1 MDDPASSMSD
11 TATIHLEHFSR
22 RNADLVLAWR
32 NAEHVRANS
41 IDDRRIERADHLR
54 FLGEIAG
61 GCDRNYVLVH
71 LRGTPIGAL
80 SIDRREEFGY
90 WGCYLGGDPSTVRP
104 GLFSL
109 LIGVAGWAAFE
120 GLGCGELRSEVLE
133 HNRPPQRMNAF
144 LGIPIA
150 GRRRVERPSG
160 ETINV
165 ISYVLSRETWPSV
178 LERLEQTL
186 TPAMRNALAAFGR
199 APHISRA

>member
-1 MDDPASSMSD
+1 MSD

-22 RNADLVLAWR
+22 QNADLVLSWR
-32 NAEHVRANS
+32 NSEHVRANS

-54 FLGEIAG
+54 FLGELAG
-61 GCDRNYVLVH
+61 ACDRNYVLVH
-71 LRGTPIGAL
+71 LRSIPIGTVNINL
-80 SIDRREEFGY
+80 REGVGY

-120 GLGCGELRSEVLE
+120 GLDCSELRSEVLE

-160 ETINV
+160 EAINV

-178 LERLEQTL
+178 LKRLEQTL
-186 TPAMRNALAAFGR
+186 TPAMRSALATFAC
-199 APHISRA
+199 APHIARP